1 MSDWV
6 SIDRATIDTHRTYEV
21 MWPNGDIDTRS
32 GRTVCKQS
40 AVAVR
45 DVTPPKPKRREVW
58 IDLTTHDVR
67 YCRNDSFPKFREV
80 LPGDCD
86 PDVVREV
93 AAEMRNVNLSTVS
106 MPTVLINQWADR
118 LEGK

>member
-21 MWPNGDIDTRS
+21 MLPNGDIDTRT

-45 DVTPPKPKRREVW
+45 DVTPPKPKRRTWHVKDSSTFYGTL
-58 IDLTTHDVR
+58 DL
-67 YCRNDSFPKFREV
+67 REV

-106 MPTVLINQWADR
+106 MPTVLINQWVDR